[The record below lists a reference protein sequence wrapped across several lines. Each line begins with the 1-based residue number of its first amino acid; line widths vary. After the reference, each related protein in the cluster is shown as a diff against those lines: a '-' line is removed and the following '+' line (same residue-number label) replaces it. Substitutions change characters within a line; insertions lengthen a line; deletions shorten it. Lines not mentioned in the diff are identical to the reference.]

1 MNYDTIPS
9 ADIIEKTAEAIRARN
24 VEVIVVE
31 NRAEALAKIK
41 EIIPAGASINNG
53 SSVTLNEIGYVDYLK
68 EDTHPWNNLH
78 AAVIAEKDP
87 AKQAGLRNASLFADY
102 YLGSVHAIADTGEL
116 IIASASGSQIPAIA
130 YTSKNL
136 IFVVGAQKIS
146 GNYNEALE
154 RLREHV
160 VPLEDVRMKSVGM
173 GGTVLSKIFTFER
186 EPEFM
191 GRTVRMIL
199 VKEKLGF

>member
-68 EDTHPWNNLH
+68 EGTHPWNNLH

-154 RLREHV
+154 RLRAHV